1 MEHLTNEASDAT
13 PEGSR
18 AIEAIYAI
26 GHTLLEQ
33 QRTVEAAKAFRVML
47 RLVPTDERG
56 WLGLGACHEELDDLD
71 IASELYGTGWTVAQP
86 PSARCLA
93 ALSRVV
99 RLLGDATTAS
109 EYFAESLVVASDQ
122 GIELG
127 GAP

>member
-1 MEHLTNEASDAT
+1 MEHLNTEAT
-13 PEGSR
+13 PDGSR

-33 QRTVEAAKAFRVML
+33 QRAVEAAKVFRVML

-71 IASELYGTGWTVAQP
+71 IASELYGAGWTVAQP
-86 PSARCLA
+86 PSARCLS

-109 EYFAESLVVASDQ
+109 EYLAESLVVAGEQ
-122 GIELG
+122 GIDLG
-127 GAP
+127 GAR

>member
-1 MEHLTNEASDAT
+1 MEPVMNKLAPD
-13 PEGSR
+13 GSR

-33 QRTVEAAKAFRVML
+33 QRAIEAAKVFRVML

-56 WLGLGACHEELDDLD
+56 WLGLGACHEELDDLE

-86 PSARCLA
+86 PSARCLS

-99 RLLGDATTAS
+99 QLLGDTATAN
-109 EYFAESLVVASDQ
+109 EYRLESLAVASDQ
-122 GIELG
+122 GIDLG
-127 GAP
+127 GAS

>member
-1 MEHLTNEASDAT
+1 MEHLTNEAP

-33 QRTVEAAKAFRVML
+33 QRAVEASKVFRVML

-86 PSARCLA
+86 PSARCLS

-99 RLLGDATTAS
+99 RLLGDATTAN
-109 EYFAESLVVASDQ
+109 EYFAESLVVANEQ
-122 GIELG
+122 GVDLG
-127 GAP
+127 GAR

>member
-1 MEHLTNEASDAT
+1 MEHLTNEAT

-33 QRTVEAAKAFRVML
+33 QRAVEAAKVFRVML

-86 PSARCLA
+86 PSARCLS

-99 RLLGDATTAS
+99 RLLGDATTAN
-109 EYFAESLVVASDQ
+109 EYLAESLAVADDQ
-122 GIELG
+122 GVDLG
-127 GAP
+127 GAS

>member
-1 MEHLTNEASDAT
+1 MEHLTNEAT

-33 QRTVEAAKAFRVML
+33 QRAVEAAKVFRVML
-47 RLVPTDERG
+47 RLVPSDERG

-86 PSARCLA
+86 PSARCLS

-99 RLLGDATTAS
+99 RLLGDATTAN
-109 EYFAESLVVASDQ
+109 EYFAESLVVANEQ
-122 GIELG
+122 GVDLA
-127 GAP
+127 GAR